1 MTFAKDERAE
11 YFTLIVHLLTSS
23 VTRLK
28 KLINLFSSIFLQA
41 FGGEATGMKRMMV
54 GVWL

>member
-23 VTRLK
+23 VTRTK
-28 KLINLFSSIFLQA
+28 RLINLFSSIFLQA
-41 FGGEATGMKRMMV
+41 CCGEATGMTRMIV